1 MDICFY
7 ILYNFC
13 LMITHVA
20 NCKTNG
26 FDNKMIVA
34 LTDLFLNMLSYKN
47 TTGCCLLKL
56 RSLFLL

>member
-1 MDICFY
+1 
-7 ILYNFC
+7 
-13 LMITHVA
+13 MITHVA